1 MRVWETDKRMEY
13 QLVKSDRKT
22 MAIQVGIDGT
32 VTVRVPKRCSK
43 KLIEDFVQ
51 EHRTWICKK
60 QEELGRRAREREK
73 RREGMPEWSQEDY
86 QQHRTAAGRVLR
98 ERAEYFARQMGVSF
112 ERISIRDQKT
122 RWGSCSTRG
131 NLNFN
136 WRLILAPLEILD
148 YVVVHELAHRKEMN
162 HSERFWRLV
171 AQVLPDYQERK
182 QWLKENGDLLMSG
195 VVFRGSYFS
204 QGGVP
209 KDTLWKK
216 GSPDLGF
223 RMQKL

>member
-1 MRVWETDKRMEY
+1 MTKISYEVIRSK
-13 QLVKSDRKT
+13 RKT
-22 MAIQVGIDGT
+22 MAIQVKGDGS
-32 VTVRVPKRCSK
+32 VAVRCPLWVSDR
-43 KLIEDFVQ
+43 EAEEFVNR
-51 EHRTWICKK
+51 HREWICRHRQEVLEK
-60 QEELGRRAREREK
+60 QKAKTVLTRRQAEEYRRHARWMLAQKTWQWAEK
-73 RREGMPEWSQEDY
+73 
-86 QQHRTAAGRVLR
+86 
-98 ERAEYFARQMGVSF
+98 MGVSYG
-112 ERISIRDQKT
+112 RLTIRSQAT
-122 RWGSCSTRG
+122 RWGSCSGKG

-136 WRLILAPLEILD
+136 WKLALLPEELVD